1 MTLHNF
7 WLTQLSSVNSGKNIN
22 IKFSWRNTEQSLV
35 YSKCSGNA
43 ISDHLQEVMIL
54 SAYA

>member
-22 IKFSWRNTEQSLV
+22 IKFSWGNTEHSLV